1 MKVNRIGK
9 SGRGEVRIFTA
20 FSGWVGKSGRI
31 SLEEGER
38 GIRLVDGELF
48 LRPSALSLGVLP
60 VGWGLSDA

>member
-1 MKVNRIGK
+1 MKINRIGK

-20 FSGWVGKSGRI
+20 FSGWAGESGRI

-48 LRPSALSLGVLP
+48 LCPSALSFGVLP

>member
-20 FSGWVGKSGRI
+20 FSDWVGETERI

-48 LRPSALSLGVLP
+48 LCPSALSLGVLP
-60 VGWGLSDA
+60 AGWGLSDA